1 MTATTVTAVSMK
13 AAVTKAVMVSAGH
26 TKDVVDLS
34 ACPGKPRLLVSLSKD
49 GNVRVWD
56 TAQELCTTSYST
68 DASCVVS
75 MCVGMLQGMLQPFL
89 NALPFWYL
97 WASAKSESVNGVCQH
112 PAVALHASVQNTT
125 L

>member
-1 MTATTVTAVSMK
+1 MSTTVTTFTAVSMK
-13 AAVTKAVMVSAGH
+13 AAVTKMMIVSAGH

-75 MCVGMLQGMLQPFL
+75 MCVGHAAGHVAALSRCPAFL
-89 NALPFWYL
+89 VLVGL
-97 WASAKSESVNGVCQH
+97 C
-112 PAVALHASVQNTT
+112 
-125 L
+125 